1 MHEACYKTRR
11 RTDDIHE
18 ESFIINTCWIQVRS
32 QVWYHPRY
40 PSQHCC
46 WTTVTENS
54 NENNWRYTESGTD
67 LHDQFWWQC
76 WALVYVNLNSR
87 RSRPFSAFIKSCLR
101 SRSSFFLHLNAL
113 PSNISD
119 SDIGCCTSNVCH
131 YMRRVATKASIISF
145 LTLIHETPPQYF
157 IYLYMRYC
165 KNWSGL
171 VEWNSSY

>member
-11 RTDDIHE
+11 RTDYIHV
-18 ESFIINTCWIQVRS
+18 ESFTINTCWIQVRS

-40 PSQHCC
+40 LSQHCC
-46 WTTVTENS
+46 WATVTENS

-76 WALVYVNLNSR
+76 WALVCVNLNSKR
-87 RSRPFSAFIKSCLR
+87 GRPFSAFIKSCLH
-101 SRSSFFLHLNAL
+101 SRSPFFLHLNDL

-119 SDIGCCTSNVCH
+119 TDISCTSNVCH

-145 LTLIHETPPQYF
+145 LTLIHETP
-157 IYLYMRYC
+157 
-165 KNWSGL
+165 
-171 VEWNSSY
+171 SSVFYIFVHEIL